1 MQENIGVVFL
11 MMRAVWQ
18 WKEVVRSLSLELSEQ
33 SGWRTPYRQSFPGLN
48 KHCCTQW
55 PLGGARARPC
65 GKGGLPGVPG
75 PLLAA
80 RSVLQPTV
88 GLPLSA
94 HEFKGRLFWQFWSL
108 CISCPCSCLLWPLG
122 HQWSLD
128 QSESEWEQEVM
139 GQLGPPHGQSE
150 WGAQVV
156 CWPKGLVWG
165 SH

>member
-1 MQENIGVVFL
+1 MHENIGVVFL

-108 CISCPCSCLLWPLG
+108 CISCPCSCLLWPVESGPERKWVGAGGLG
-122 HQWSLD
+122 TAGGTTWA
-128 QSESEWEQEVM
+128 EWV
-139 GQLGPPHGQSE
+139 GCTGGVL
-150 WGAQVV
+150 A
-156 CWPKGLVWG
+156 
-165 SH
+165 